1 MFKSSAIIATFNKE
15 TLIVHANQCKDI
27 FEKLLK
33 MEKRYNASVKY
44 LEFLKD
50 KIEEN
55 IIDYSE
61 DELDSYVRQVR
72 DACKTLDENLN
83 LYVQEACNNDVE
95 RNKMLDFVE
104 LQKPIQ
110 RQAKQFK
117 EEIQDQLSTLKIK
130 NEQIAFTEKQKREEE
145 FSIFKEKLEMDR
157 SKRIAENEQKVQS
170 ALQDELASLTE
181 ERQKREHDYFEK
193 TYIS

>member
-61 DELDSYVRQVR
+61 DEL
-72 DACKTLDENLN
+72 
-83 LYVQEACNNDVE
+83 
-95 RNKMLDFVE
+95 
-104 LQKPIQ
+104 
-110 RQAKQFK
+110 
-117 EEIQDQLSTLKIK
+117 
-130 NEQIAFTEKQKREEE
+130 
-145 FSIFKEKLEMDR
+145 
-157 SKRIAENEQKVQS
+157 
-170 ALQDELASLTE
+170 
-181 ERQKREHDYFEK
+181 
-193 TYIS
+193 